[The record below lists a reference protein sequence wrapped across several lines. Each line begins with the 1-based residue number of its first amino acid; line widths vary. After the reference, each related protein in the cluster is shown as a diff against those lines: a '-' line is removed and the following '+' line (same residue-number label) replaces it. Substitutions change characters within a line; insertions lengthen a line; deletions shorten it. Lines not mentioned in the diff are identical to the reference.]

1 MSVAGVIMQD
11 YNSTWKEHR
20 RFALMT
26 MRNFGMGKTSME
38 DRIHGEIE
46 YIVKALEKN
55 NGVHEVAHLE
65 TKDVLPS
72 FTVV

>member
-11 YNSTWKEHR
+11 YNSAWKEHR
-20 RFALMT
+20 RFALTT

-38 DRIHGEIE
+38 DRIRGETE

-55 NGVHEVAHLE
+55 NGVHEVVRLGA
-65 TKDVLPS
+65 KDV
-72 FTVV
+72 